1 MYVQG
6 LTITMDDVV
15 ILQSNVVAVVEAC
28 GQARDAFFL
37 VCSTCDVIERR
48 RGAAVV
54 RPAREQE
61 VWLDDTSVQDVKCWR
76 RLSNGYIEVLL
87 PLV

>member
-1 MYVQG
+1 M
-6 LTITMDDVV
+6 
-15 ILQSNVVAVVEAC
+15 QSNVVAVVEAC

-37 VCSTCDVIERR
+37 VCCGVIERR

-87 PLV
+87 PLVSKKNKC